1 MARHTFL
8 NDVIFKI
15 VFGAEGSSGLVRA
28 LINALLGLSG
38 PERITEIEILNPHVD
53 KRYVDEK
60 GGVLDV
66 KARDSAGRLYNIE
79 LQVGD
84 ELAYVPRVLY
94 YLTRLFAGQAAPG
107 DYYGDLGKTIG
118 ISLLDFRLFNDRTD
132 LHSTYRLY
140 DESHG
145 HRLTDLLEVHF
156 IELVK
161 FRQDKPHSLQT
172 PFERWLHILK
182 FGEIY
187 ESGSEPLPPELAQ
200 EEGIEM
206 AMDRMRTAWAN
217 DDLREWI
224 EFRDKARMDEKN
236 RLEYARRTGL
246 AEGLE
251 KGREEGREEGREKG
265 REEGLEKGREEGL
278 EKGRLDG
285 LRDAARRMVD
295 EGMSRD
301 TVCRVLGLAPSDL
314 S

>member
-1 MARHTFL
+1 MRWAGSGHVEALSRLGGAKWTAFLWVGYNQGMARHTFL

-15 VFGAEGSSGLVRA
+15 VFGAEGSPDLVRA
-28 LINALLGLSG
+28 LINALLRLSG
-38 PERITEIEILNPHVD
+38 PERITEIEILNPHVE

-66 KARDSAGRLYNIE
+66 KARDSMGRLYNIE
-79 LQVGD
+79 LQVGN

-94 YLTRLFAGQAAPG
+94 YLTRLFSGQAAPG

-118 ISLLDFRLFNDRTD
+118 ISLLDFQLFNDRDD

-140 DESHG
+140 DTLHEHQ
-145 HRLTDLLEVHF
+145 LTDLLEVHF

-161 FRQDKPHSLQT
+161 FRQGKPHSQQI

-182 FGEIY
+182 FGEVY
-187 ESGSEPLPPELAQ
+187 ESGSEPLPAELAQ

-206 AMDRMRTAWAN
+206 AIDRMRTAWAN
-217 DDLREWI
+217 DELREWI

-236 RLEYARRTGL
+236 RLEYARRAGL
-246 AEGLE
+246 AE
-251 KGREEGREEGREKG
+251 
-265 REEGLEKGREEGL
+265 
-278 EKGRLDG
+278 GRLDG
-285 LRDAARRMVD
+285 LREAARKMVD

-301 TVCRVLGLAPSDL
+301 AVCRALGLAPTDL
-314 S
+314 P

>member
-1 MARHTFL
+1 M
-8 NDVIFKI
+8 
-15 VFGAEGSSGLVRA
+15 RA
-28 LINALLGLSG
+28 LINALLRLSG
-38 PERITEIEILNPHVD
+38 PERITDIEILNPHVE

-84 ELAYVPRVLY
+84 ELAYVPRVIY
-94 YLTRLFAGQAAPG
+94 YLTRLFSGQAAPG

-118 ISLLDFRLFNDRTD
+118 ISLLDFRLFNDRDD
-132 LHSTYRLY
+132 LHSTYCLY
-140 DESHG
+140 DKSHE
-145 HRLTDLLEVHF
+145 HQLTDLLEVHF

-161 FRQDKPHSLQT
+161 FRQGKPHSQQT

-187 ESGSEPLPPELAQ
+187 ESGSEPLPAELAQ

-206 AMDRMRTAWAN
+206 AIERMRTAWAN
-217 DDLREWI
+217 DELREWI

-236 RLEYARRTGL
+236 RLEYARRAGL
-246 AEGLE
+246 AEGRE
-251 KGREEGREEGREKG
+251 KGREEGREEGR
-265 REEGLEKGREEGL
+265 
-278 EKGRLDG
+278 LDG
-285 LRDAARRMVD
+285 LREAARKMVE

-301 TVCRVLGLAPSDL
+301 SVCRALGLAPTDL
-314 S
+314 P